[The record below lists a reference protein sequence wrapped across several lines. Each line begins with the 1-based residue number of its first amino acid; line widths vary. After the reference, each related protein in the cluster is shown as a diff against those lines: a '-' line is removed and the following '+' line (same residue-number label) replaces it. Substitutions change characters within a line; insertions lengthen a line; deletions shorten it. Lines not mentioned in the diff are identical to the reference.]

1 MKKDSPEKTDK
12 SQLEKTNNTEYV
24 SPKITS
30 YTNEEI
36 MDQIGPAQAG
46 TGPMSPG

>member
-1 MKKDSPEKTDK
+1 MKKKHVVNTGEAQDEKKDGPD
-12 SQLEKTNNTEYV
+12 YV

-46 TGPMSPG
+46 TSGPEP